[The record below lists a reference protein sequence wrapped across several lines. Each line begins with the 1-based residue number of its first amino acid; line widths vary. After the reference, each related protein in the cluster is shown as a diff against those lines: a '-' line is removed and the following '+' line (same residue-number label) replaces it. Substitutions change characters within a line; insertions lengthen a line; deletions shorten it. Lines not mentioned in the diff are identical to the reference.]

1 MGEGRLVASPTED
14 TGLRVAWSRYKAL
27 FYFWRNIFYAI
38 DYWEKTNYLK
48 QISQWPRAP
57 HIPSSTRN
65 HASRAS
71 IGKIMPLNIIPSST
85 WEVSGNF
92 LHAWFAVDRF
102 TETETSWGT
111 YFDFYMRWAQ
121 DWGLS
126 MYLLLN
132 PLSDGPASWFAMD
145 LQRAVV
151 TLAKLGCV
159 QIGPCSKLLFSSNT

>member
-1 MGEGRLVASPTED
+1 MITQNCNKVCLKVNQLTFKVCLMGEGRLVASPTED

-111 YFDFYMRWAQ
+111 YFDFYQRWAQ

-126 MYLLLN
+126 VTFSK
-132 PLSDGPASWFAMD
+132 PSVMD
-145 LQRAVV
+145 LPP
-151 TLAKLGCV
+151 G
-159 QIGPCSKLLFSSNT
+159 LLWICTGLW